1 MSEKQDKIPEMDVQ
15 TLAGEYVLGTLSAQQ
30 RAQVQQRLL
39 HDAALR
45 KAIDGWRSRLL
56 TLTEMAEPPEP
67 PMPSPRLWQRI
78 ERNLGGLPFATKAGK
93 SPRKRR
99 RTSTWDNA
107 GLWRM
112 LAGLGLAVSVILT
125 TQLLGQVPT
134 PPASAY
140 LSVLSTPD
148 SNHPGWV
155 VQASNLRGIELV
167 PVDTSDVPPPGKV
180 LQFWTQAD
188 DWEGPI
194 SLGLVAPGQ
203 TLKVPSDRL
212 PPLQSNQLFEL
223 SLEKAGGSPTNKPSG
238 PIQFAGRT
246 VKAG

>member
-30 RAQVQQRLL
+30 RAEVQERLL

-56 TLTEMAEPPEP
+56 TLTEMAEP

-93 SPRKRR
+93 SPRKKRR
-99 RTSTWDNA
+99 ANTWDNA

-112 LAGLGLAVSVILT
+112 LAGLGMAVSVILT

-148 SNHPGWV
+148 GNHPGWV

-167 PVDTSDVPPPGKV
+167 PVDTSDVPPGKV

-203 TLKVPSDRL
+203 MLKVPTDRL
-212 PPLQSNQLFEL
+212 PPLQSNQRFEL

-238 PIQFAGRT
+238 PIQFVGRA